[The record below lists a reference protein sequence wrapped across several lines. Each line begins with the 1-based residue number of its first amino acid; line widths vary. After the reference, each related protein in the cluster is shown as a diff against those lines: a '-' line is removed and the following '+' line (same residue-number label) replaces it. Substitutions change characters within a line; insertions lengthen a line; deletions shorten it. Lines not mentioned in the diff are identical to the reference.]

1 MPAPGSTTDIPVS
14 TREFFGPS
22 RVLKAQWRT
31 RIDSLAQMLEAVT
44 APPLIHTQNLGRI
57 VRPESLIVRPKR
69 RLEPGTIFCAPRFR
83 FDRITRH
90 LSWEDKTWRQKVLE
104 ETERAILAPP
114 APPTPPA
121 FFISRTAY
129 ETIRPV
135 LNNHGRTYPSVRL
148 PCTKREPSCPYCV
161 RSHAEEQG

>member
-1 MPAPGSTTDIPVS
+1 MPTPGTTTDLPVS
-14 TREFFGPS
+14 ARELFGPS

-31 RIDSLAQMLEAVT
+31 RIDSLAQMLEAIT
-44 APPLIHTQNLGRI
+44 APPLIHTQNLGHI

-69 RLEPGTIFCAPRFR
+69 RLEPGTIFCAPRLR

-114 APPTPPA
+114 DPL
-121 FFISRTAY
+121 AY
-129 ETIRPV
+129 ETVPV
-135 LNNHGRTYPSVRL
+135 AVINVRAL
-148 PCTKREPSCPYCV
+148 RKL
-161 RSHAEEQG
+161 GIMK